1 LLYRR
6 LALEWLF
13 VFLFASLLVGFAA
26 AGGWTRA
33 VDNRLY
39 DIASGWAAP
48 APDERILLVEID
60 DASLRALGRWPWA
73 RDIHRRLLDALTPAA
88 PLAIG
93 YDVLLLEP
101 SADDA
106 ALAAAMRRVGNV
118 YLPGLVQRDRAL
130 GEATALTPPVP
141 TIAAAAR
148 DVGVAEV
155 MLDEDGTVRR
165 ADASIRIA
173 GRIVPQM
180 VAQIARH
187 IDPQARWQEDAPFLL
202 PFVRGEGF
210 RRVSLVNVLNG
221 EIPAALI
228 RDRIILV
235 GATGAGMGDRFAVPG
250 SAGSLMPGVQIQ
262 ANLLNA
268 LLGNHHIALPPMGWI
283 IFLSLLPI
291 WLMLLAFLRL
301 RPAVNLRLAIAV
313 LVAIVMTSLLLVP
326 LAHLWFPPG
335 AALLGAVLVYA
346 LWGWRRLAA
355 VSMFMGQQAAAL
367 RADPGMI
374 ARLIPREPMADTVAV
389 EATQLQD
396 IINQLRGLRRFTADI
411 VERLPDATLVVDA
424 GDHIVLA
431 NGTAHRLFGRDV
443 DEQPF
448 ADFIARVRDGA
459 DCDGDRISRP
469 GGPTLVMS
477 EAPLSGGG
485 RIVRLADMTDL
496 QRATDEREEVLQ
508 FLSHDL
514 RSPHAAILTL
524 LEACSMEAGA
534 QPAAQS
540 VTERIHVHARHG
552 LRLADDFVQLARAR
566 RRPITLEPVDLPD
579 VVREAI
585 DMVWPKAQARA
596 ITIALHGGE
605 GETWVMGDHA
615 MLLRA
620 TVNLLDNAVKFAP
633 EGAQVDVSVVV
644 EGANEDG
651 RQSAA
656 GAGEAGAR
664 LTVVGP
670 GPQMPPGRA
679 DRPFALYA
687 EGRDVG
693 GGESIGL
700 GLAFV
705 QATAMRHGG
714 TARYRYD
721 AEKGPT
727 FSITVP
733 LAAAEEL

>member
-1 LLYRR
+1 MLYRR

-13 VFLFASLLVGFAA
+13 VLLLATMLVGFAA

-39 DIASGWAAP
+39 DMAAGWAAP
-48 APDERILLVEID
+48 APDERILLIEID
-60 DASLRALGRWPWA
+60 DASLHAIGRWPWS
-73 RDIHRRLLDALTPAA
+73 RDVHRRLLDRLTPAE

-101 SADDA
+101 SADDV
-106 ALAAAMRRVGNV
+106 ALAAAMRRAGNV
-118 YLPGLVQRDRAL
+118 YLPGFVQRDRTQ
-130 GEATALTPPVP
+130 EADAGLIPPVP
-141 TIAAAAR
+141 VIAGAAR
-148 DVGVAEV
+148 GIGVAEV
-155 MLDEDGTVRR
+155 MLDDDGTVRR
-165 ADASIRIA
+165 ADASIRLD
-173 GRIVPQM
+173 GRLVPQM
-180 VAQIARH
+180 VAQMARQV
-187 IDPQARWQEDAPFLL
+187 DPQARWVEDAPFLL
-202 PFVRGEGF
+202 PFARGDGF
-210 RRVSLVNVLNG
+210 RRVSFVNVLNG
-221 EIPAALI
+221 EVPAALL
-228 RDRIILV
+228 RGRIILV
-235 GATGAGMGDRFAVPG
+235 GATGGGMGDRFAVPG
-250 SAGSLMPGVQIQ
+250 SAGHLMPGVRIQ

-268 LLGNHHIALPPMGWI
+268 LLGGDRIARPSMGWLVL
-283 IFLSLLPI
+283 LSLLPT

-301 RPAVNLRLAIAV
+301 RPAANLRLAIIAPAV
-313 LVAIVMTSLLLVP
+313 IVMISLSLVP

-367 RADPGMI
+367 QADPGMI

-396 IINQLRGLRRFTADI
+396 IISQLRGLRRFTADI
-411 VERLPDATLVVDA
+411 VERLPDATLVVAAD
-424 GDHIVLA
+424 DRIVLA

-443 DEQPF
+443 DAQPF

-469 GGPTLVMS
+469 GGPTLVMT

-524 LEACSMEAGA
+524 LEARSMEGEEGPTA
-534 QPAAQS
+534 P
-540 VTERIHVHARHG
+540 VLTERIHTHARHG

-596 ITIALHGGE
+596 ITIAPHGDD

-633 EGAQVDVSVVV
+633 EGARVDVTVMIDD
-644 EGANEDG
+644 ADG
-651 RQSAA
+651 SGHDR
-656 GAGEAGAR
+656 AR
-664 LTVVGP
+664 LIVIGP
-670 GPQMPPGRA
+670 GPRMPPGRV

-714 TARYRYD
+714 TASYHYD
-721 AEKGPT
+721 PERGPT
-727 FSITVP
+727 FTITVP
-733 LAAAEEL
+733 LAAPEDS